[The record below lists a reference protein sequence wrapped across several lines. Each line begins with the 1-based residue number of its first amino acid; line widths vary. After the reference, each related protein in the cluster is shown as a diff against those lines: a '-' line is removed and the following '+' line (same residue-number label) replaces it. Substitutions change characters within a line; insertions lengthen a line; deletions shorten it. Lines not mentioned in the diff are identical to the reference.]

1 MKVRTLFIFAIP
13 FMMASCISSRS
24 YVEVIEPA
32 TSTTAS
38 RQENAKKTPDDYYIV
53 NGERY
58 YPLPDSMGF
67 VETGKAS
74 WYGEDFHGRPTSS
87 GERYDMYKK
96 TAAHK
101 TLPLGTYVKVV
112 NLENNESSI
121 VRINDRGPF
130 VKGRIIDLSYG
141 AAMEIG
147 MADEGL
153 ADVKVIALG
162 KELGEVS
169 SENGASL
176 VLDLKDFETGEFT
189 IQVGAFR
196 DRNNALNLAER
207 LRGDFDYVN
216 IMEYTDRD
224 NQVFFRVHVSR
235 SSTLVRA
242 GELQERLEDMGFT
255 EAFVLRI

>member
-1 MKVRTLFIFAIP
+1 MKTRILFILAIP
-13 FMMASCISSRS
+13 FITASCISGRPH
-24 YVEVIEPA
+24 VEVVGPAPSEKTARIENTDKIPA
-32 TSTTAS
+32 DCYT
-38 RQENAKKTPDDYYIV
+38 V

-87 GERYDMYKK
+87 GETYDMYKK

-112 NLENNESSI
+112 NLENNKSAV

-141 AAMEIG
+141 AAREIG
-147 MADEGL
+147 MADAGL
-153 ADVKVIALG
+153 ADVKVVALG
-162 KELGEVS
+162 KELGDALSETGS
-169 SENGASL
+169 SP
-176 VLDLKDFETGEFT
+176 VLDLRDFETGEFT
-189 IQVGAFR
+189 VQVGAFR
-196 DRNNALNLAER
+196 DRTNALNLAER
-207 LRGDFDYVN
+207 LRADFEYVN
-216 IMEYTDRD
+216 IMEYADKDSR
-224 NQVFFRVHVSR
+224 VFFRVHVSR
-235 SSTLVRA
+235 STTLARA
-242 GELQERLEDMGFT
+242 GELQKRLENMGFA